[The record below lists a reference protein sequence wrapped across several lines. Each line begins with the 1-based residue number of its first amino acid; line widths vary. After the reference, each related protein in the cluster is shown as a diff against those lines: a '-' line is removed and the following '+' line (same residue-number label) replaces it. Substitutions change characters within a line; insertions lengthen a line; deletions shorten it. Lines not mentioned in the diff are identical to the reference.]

1 VWTRDYTPKQGTLQR
16 NGRLWNGTDLDIIYG
31 K

>member
-1 VWTRDYTPKQGTLQR
+1 VWLIDYTPKQGTLQR
-16 NGRLWNGTDLDIIYG
+16 NGRLWTGTKENIISG